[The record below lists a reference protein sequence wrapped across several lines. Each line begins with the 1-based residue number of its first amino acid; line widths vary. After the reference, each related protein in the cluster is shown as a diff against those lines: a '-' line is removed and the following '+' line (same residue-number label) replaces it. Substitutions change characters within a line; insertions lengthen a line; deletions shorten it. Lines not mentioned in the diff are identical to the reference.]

1 VNVNVKSKFCSIG
14 NATGAL
20 GNVTKGLN
28 TITNAVQAF
37 SNISTILNS
46 GTLDMKALQQI
57 SQNLN
62 KVKDIKSI
70 GKTGIPAINIALQ
83 LGNLA
88 NTFKAGT
95 KLFKTKNDNP
105 NQLKNIK
112 SEVES
117 MINQVTFTKPGL
129 DPSVF
134 TPNKRY
140 TIKNYDGHSD
150 KDGIFILNKKVE
162 TYMREGDCFICTLS
176 LSFSKI
182 IEESNSNQAENNAK
196 KESPSSSNNNKTTN
210 TTTTTTSAEV
220 KSAYEALKQYKLILT

>member
-1 VNVNVKSKFCSIG
+1 MSV
-14 NATGAL
+14 
-20 GNVTKGLN
+20 
-28 TITNAVQAF
+28 F
-37 SNISTILNS
+37 SNISSILNS
-46 GTLDMKALQQI
+46 GSLNLDSLRAI
-57 SQNLN
+57 SENLN
-62 KVKDIKSI
+62 KVKDITAI
-70 GKTGIPAINIALQ
+70 GKTGIPAINVALQ

-88 NTFKAGT
+88 NVFKPGT
-95 KLFKTKNDNP
+95 KLIKTRNDNP
-105 NQLKNIK
+105 NQIKNIK
-112 SEVES
+112 SEIETMV
-117 MINQVTFTKPGL
+117 NQVSFSKPGL

-220 KSAYEALKQYKLILT
+220 KSAYEALKQYKIILT